1 MNRIPTLDGWRGIA
15 ILLVLVTHLQ
25 ISLVSQVIGGFAWMN
40 LGQHGVTLFFV
51 LSGYLIT
58 SRLLSEQKIELGSF
72 YVHRFFR
79 LMPVAWLYLLTL
91 PIAEHLAHRTFVWRD
106 AFACLFFY
114 RNYYPG
120 AHEST
125 FDFRTLQFWS
135 LSLEEQFYLVWPPIL
150 AFAGKKKAIWV
161 AAAGAISCAVFRF
174 FHWDAY
180 NSSPIHVRTEV
191 HCDALLVG
199 CIFALLMQS
208 AQSEQIRKW
217 ITRNGLWLFWM
228 LVPVLLWHMYR
239 YQGLIPLSESV
250 TMATMIVCT
259 SLVPLSPPGRVLE
272 WKHLKFLGVISY
284 SLYLWQESVLFIPLP
299 ELGALL
305 LPFIAILSYGVVER
319 PCTAFGHRI
328 AKRLKRVTAPEPPL
342 VVQIEEA

>member
-15 ILLVLVTHLQ
+15 ILLVLATHLQ
-25 ISLVSQVIGGFAWMN
+25 ISLLLDVLGGFSWMN

-58 SRLLSEQKIELGSF
+58 SRLLSEEKIDFRGF
-72 YVHRFFR
+72 YLRRFFR

-106 AFACLFFY
+106 ALACLFFY

-120 AHEST
+120 IHETT

-150 AFAGKKKAIWV
+150 ALAGKKRAIWV
-161 AAAGAISCAVFRF
+161 ATAGAISCAVFRF
-174 FHWDAY
+174 FHWSAY
-180 NSSPIHVRTEV
+180 SDTPLRARTEV
-191 HCDALLVG
+191 RCDALLVG
-199 CIFALLMQS
+199 CLVALLMQS
-208 AQSEQIRKW
+208 EQSEHIREW
-217 ITRNGLWLFWM
+217 ITRYGSLLFWV

-239 YQGLIPLSESV
+239 YQSLIPLTESV

-259 SLVPLSPPGRVLE
+259 SLSPSSFPGRLLE

-284 SLYLWQESVLFIPLP
+284 SLYLWQESVLYIPLP
-299 ELGALL
+299 KIGALL
-305 LPFIAILSYGVVER
+305 LPLVGILSYGLVER
-319 PCTAFGHRI
+319 PCTAYGRRI
-328 AKRLKRVTAPEPPL
+328 AERLSRASATKPPL
-342 VVQIEEA
+342 VVRNEEA

>member
-15 ILLVLVTHLQ
+15 ILFVLATHLQ
-25 ISLVSQVIGGFAWMN
+25 ISLLLHLWGGFQWMN

-58 SRLLSEQKIELGSF
+58 SRLLSEQKIDFGAF
-72 YVHRFFR
+72 YVRRFFR

-91 PIAEHLAHRTFVWRD
+91 PIAEHLAHRSFMWRD

-120 AHEST
+120 AHETT

-150 AFAGKKKAIWV
+150 ALAGKKRAVWV
-161 AAAGAISCAVFRF
+161 ASAGAISCAVFRF
-174 FHWDAY
+174 FHWAAY
-180 NSSPIHVRTEV
+180 SESPIHVRTEV

-208 AQSEQIRKW
+208 EQSHRIRGW
-217 ITRNGLWLFWM
+217 ILRYGSPLFWA
-228 LVPVLLWHMYR
+228 LVPVLLWHIYR
-239 YQGLIPLSESV
+239 YQALIPLTESL
-250 TMATMIVCT
+250 TMAVMIVCT
-259 SLVPLSPPGRVLE
+259 SVLPSTLPGKLLE

-284 SLYLWQESVLFIPLP
+284 SLYLWQESVLYIPLP
-299 ELGALL
+299 KLGALL
-305 LPFIAILSYGVVER
+305 LPFIAILSYGLIER
-319 PCTAFGHRI
+319 PCTSYGHRL
-328 AKRLKRVTAPEPPL
+328 AKKLQRAPAVKPL
-342 VVQIEEA
+342 VVQTEEA